1 MHMRGGSTGRNAR
14 ACALSLLFMLGCS
27 IWSDARAES
36 WSQKPFQYV
45 AVEQDVRDV
54 LRELSVAASVPIEM
68 SDAVRGQ
75 AHGRWSEMGAG
86 EFLSRFAHD
95 YGLDWYFDGSLLSVS
110 ASSETTTRL
119 LPLHGV
125 QIDRLR
131 SGLVAS
137 GLLDGRFG
145 LRDGPVPDTA
155 MVTGPPRFVAM
166 VQQSVEAAA
175 PSHPPPPTAPQAPAV
190 EHLTIY
196 HGSQRP
202 VVVTFG

>member
-1 MHMRGGSTGRNAR
+1 MYMQGGSTGRNVR
-14 ACALSLLFMLGCS
+14 ACAMSALFIFAFG
-27 IWSDARAES
+27 IWSRAGAET

-45 AVEQDVRDV
+45 AVDQDVRDV
-54 LRELSVAASVPIEM
+54 LRELSTAASVPIEM

-95 YGLDWYFDGSLLSVS
+95 YGLDWYYDGSLLSVS
-110 ASSETTTRL
+110 ASSETKTRL
-119 LPLHGV
+119 LSLHGV
-125 QIDRLR
+125 QVDALR
-131 SGLVAS
+131 SGLVSA
-137 GLLDGRFG
+137 GLLDERFG

-155 MVTGPPRFVAM
+155 MVTGPPHFVAI

-175 PSHPPPPTAPQAPAV
+175 PTHLPTVAPPAASAV
-190 EHLTIY
+190 ERLTIY

-202 VVVTFG
+202 VVVTF

>member
-1 MHMRGGSTGRNAR
+1 MLMREGSTGRKVR
-14 ACALSLLFMLGCS
+14 ACAVASVLWLGA
-27 IWSDARAES
+27 WSDAEAQA

-54 LRELSVAASVPIEM
+54 LHELSVAASVPIEL

-95 YGLDWYFDGSLLSVS
+95 YGLDWYYDGSLLSVS

-119 LPLHGV
+119 MPLHGMRV
-125 QIDRLR
+125 DTLR

-137 GLLDGRFG
+137 GLLDERFG
-145 LRDGPVPDTA
+145 VRNGPVPDTA
-155 MVTGPPRFVAM
+155 MVTGPPHFVAI
-166 VQQSVEAAA
+166 VQQSVDAFAA
-175 PSHPPPPTAPQAPAV
+175 PRPSAETPPAASAA
-190 EHLTIY
+190 ERLTIY

-202 VVVTFG
+202 VVVTF